1 MQTKSGLVELPCTK
15 STMEEMF
22 LRFSHLSE
30 NIFNALDNHTFA
42 ICKEVSKVRYSYIDD
57 RKRKVKVIKKIIEK
71 CQLVFHHRY
80 FHEYKP
86 FSSAFNTIAE
96 QKILNEAKKGD
107 FDMVHKMIIAE
118 FQKAYHPVS
127 LDEFDDILG
136 ASPLW
141 TKL

>member
-1 MQTKSGLVELPCTK
+1 M
-15 STMEEMF
+15 
-22 LRFSHLSE
+22 
-30 NIFNALDNHTFA
+30 NINHFPLLL
-42 ICKEVSKVRYSYIDD
+42 IQLQSK
-57 RKRKVKVIKKIIEK
+57 K
-71 CQLVFHHRY
+71 
-80 FHEYKP
+80 
-86 FSSAFNTIAE
+86 N
-96 QKILNEAKKGD
+96 LNEAKKGD